1 MDEHTLTQMMEG
13 VSNKG
18 LPPGCYINRKGVT
31 EKRRRTALEL
41 IERRL
46 SALEKRLDRLE
57 ENINEPE

>member
-1 MDEHTLTQMMEG
+1 MDEHILTQMMEG

-31 EKRRRTALEL
+31 EKRRQQAMQQ

-57 ENINEPE
+57 ETTNEPK

>member
-18 LPPGCYINRKGVT
+18 LPPGCYINRKGVA
-31 EKRRRTALEL
+31 EKQRRTTLEL

-57 ENINEPE
+57 ENLNEPE